1 MNGECYPQARV
12 ATLESSVEA
21 LPALN
26 QILEKFGTTV
36 KLIRGVEVGVR
47 NSWEEMIVIEA
58 REGTMEIGVIMA
70 MRYM

>member
-47 NSWEEMIVIEA
+47 NSWEEMIVIKA
-58 REGTMEIGVIMA
+58 REGTMEIGDIMA